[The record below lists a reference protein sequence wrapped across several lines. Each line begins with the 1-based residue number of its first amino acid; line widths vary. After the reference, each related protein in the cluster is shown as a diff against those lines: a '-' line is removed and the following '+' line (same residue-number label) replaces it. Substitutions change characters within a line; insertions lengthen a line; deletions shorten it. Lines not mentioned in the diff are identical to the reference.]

1 MKHKFPGEDED
12 WGWHTLGF
20 LPHGVLQRLKVEF
33 VTIDVFYNAF
43 DDVDGARELLIQVLS
58 EASWQ
63 ATGDRL
69 LAELVQWRT
78 QVHPKVRR
86 VRKIRC
92 QQMSE
97 TLAIQQD
104 SDATRAATEFE
115 DIIKNDPFHALE
127 VAKRKCKMLKK
138 STTGTT
144 RAEKEAA
151 SLEKY
156 TAALGAVVQEAHLP
170 VCRYIDQLHD
180 PNRAW
185 ARLFGARRSNTL
197 RNRLRAWNRFRG
209 WLLATYYRVWPL
221 SAVDLINYVEEV
233 RGDSGS
239 RSLPGELQ
247 AALVVLETC
256 GRVPEGERISRDQL
270 WLQHQASW
278 RVESETGAAPVKSAR
293 PYTLAVMLALELAV
307 MDMEYSFYMRLIC
320 WTVLLA
326 AWGTMRM
333 DDVQCVL
340 PQSLKLSRRGLTL
353 RLARTKTTGPGK
365 LHGQC
370 HVFVNRCCCLSG
382 EDWMSEGF
390 RFWELEQLC
399 YPRDYLIPHPTENW
413 QGVRKK
419 LLEPPD
425 LANFVR
431 MALQQLGTPKMED
444 GLWRLNKQMSLVPD
458 HCAMFWSGHS
468 ARHFLPVLTAAI
480 GCSKPDRDFL
490 GRWAIGR
497 VGSNAYMLTSRQI
510 VERLQQQSVK
520 SILEGSPEYIEDELL
535 DELKVFAD
543 ANGFVGHRVR
553 RRHSLLFTMPLQSE
567 DLSVPE
573 SDSEELKEGEVES
586 LRKEALS
593 EWTVETDEM
602 KELESPC
609 YFLTVSRRTGFRR
622 LHVVGACQ
630 IQRER
635 CQETV
640 NVDDMEK
647 AEFNAVCKW
656 CKKHLEKDKSSKT
669 TDSTDSSGS
678 SGDSSSTDAETSEEH
693 PE

>member
-1 MKHKFPGEDED
+1 
-12 WGWHTLGF
+12 
-20 LPHGVLQRLKVEF
+20 
-33 VTIDVFYNAF
+33 
-43 DDVDGARELLIQVLS
+43 
-58 EASWQ
+58 
-63 ATGDRL
+63 
-69 LAELVQWRT
+69 
-78 QVHPKVRR
+78 
-86 VRKIRC
+86 
-92 QQMSE
+92 
-97 TLAIQQD
+97 
-104 SDATRAATEFE
+104 
-115 DIIKNDPFHALE
+115 
-127 VAKRKCKMLKK
+127 
-138 STTGTT
+138 
-144 RAEKEAA
+144 
-151 SLEKY
+151 
-156 TAALGAVVQEAHLP
+156 
-170 VCRYIDQLHD
+170 
-180 PNRAW
+180 
-185 ARLFGARRSNTL
+185 
-197 RNRLRAWNRFRG
+197 
-209 WLLATYYRVWPL
+209 
-221 SAVDLINYVEEV
+221 
-233 RGDSGS
+233 
-239 RSLPGELQ
+239 
-247 AALVVLETC
+247 
-256 GRVPEGERISRDQL
+256 
-270 WLQHQASW
+270 
-278 RVESETGAAPVKSAR
+278 
-293 PYTLAVMLALELAV
+293 
-307 MDMEYSFYMRLIC
+307 
-320 WTVLLA
+320 
-326 AWGTMRM
+326 
-333 DDVQCVL
+333 
-340 PQSLKLSRRGLTL
+340 
-353 RLARTKTTGPGK
+353 
-365 LHGQC
+365 
-370 HVFVNRCCCLSG
+370 
-382 EDWMSEGF
+382 MSEGF

-399 YPRDYLIPHPTENW
+399 YPRDYLVPHPTENW

-573 SDSEELKEGEVES
+573 SDNEELKEGEVES

-647 AEFNAVCKW
+647 AEFDAVCKW